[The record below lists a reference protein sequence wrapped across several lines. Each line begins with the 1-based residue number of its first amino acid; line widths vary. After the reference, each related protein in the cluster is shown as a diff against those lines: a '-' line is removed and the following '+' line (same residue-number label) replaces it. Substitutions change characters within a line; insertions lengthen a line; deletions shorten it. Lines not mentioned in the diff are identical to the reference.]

1 MKFDEAVMKKRF
13 EEWRKEHDEAYE
25 NHRKHMVMEQEYKV
39 DEAVMKKRF
48 EDQMKEYSRTYK
60 DEEEEARWYEA
71 FKVNVMELDNFNTH
85 VR

>member
-1 MKFDEAVMKKRF
+1 
-13 EEWRKEHDEAYE
+13 
-25 NHRKHMVMEQEYKV
+25 
-39 DEAVMKKRF
+39 
-48 EDQMKEYSRTYK
+48 MKEYGRTYK